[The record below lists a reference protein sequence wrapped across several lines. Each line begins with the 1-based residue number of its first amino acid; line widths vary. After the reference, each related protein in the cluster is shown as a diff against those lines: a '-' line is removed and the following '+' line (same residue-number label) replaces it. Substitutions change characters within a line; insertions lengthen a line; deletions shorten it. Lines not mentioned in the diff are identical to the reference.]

1 LAEAVARFLD
11 RYRDQKHTATTYAE
25 TLTHLRTVA
34 GDASAVGAL
43 TPEVF
48 AAAMTRWDGS
58 APATWNRHL
67 AALRSFAGYALR
79 QEWLT
84 VDPARLLERRKDTA
98 RGDKAIP
105 AARLEGLLTDERN
118 ALRERVLWRMLYE
131 TAARAEE
138 VLTLDVADLDLQF
151 RRARTV
157 SKGGDAEYLHWGHR
171 DRAAAAPAAEGPQ
184 QRPGIPGRSPLTGC
198 WVPRPGTVRH
208 RPGQRPRPV
217 VVCAGRVPVQAG
229 LQTS

>member
-1 LAEAVARFLD
+1 
-11 RYRDQKHTATTYAE
+11 
-25 TLTHLRTVA
+25 
-34 GDASAVGAL
+34 
-43 TPEVF
+43 
-48 AAAMTRWDGS
+48 
-58 APATWNRHL
+58 
-67 AALRSFAGYALR
+67 LRSFAGYALR

-157 SKGGDAEYLHWGHR
+157 SKGGDAEYLHWATATAR
-171 DRAAAAPAAEGPQ
+171 
-184 QRPGIPGRSPLTGC
+184 LK
-198 WVPRPGTVRH
+198 
-208 RPGQRPRPV
+208 
-217 VVCAGRVPVQAG
+217 
-229 LQTS
+229 TS